1 MRYGVALS
9 LALVCIQ
16 ARASD
21 FRNVNWGMTKAQV
34 FAAEPNKLVD
44 IREANGEV
52 IVEYDVMQYG
62 DLASRVIYI
71 FAKDKLVRAK
81 YLFEV
86 EHSELN
92 DFIADFKRIEPRLHA
107 QYGKPSSE
115 RAIWED
121 DATQLEPKS
130 YLDQDRATP
139 SSILASDANVGLAV
153 SLGHLRLFAQW
164 DGVRTKIMHALSGL
178 NNRIVHQIEYRSVE
192 LEAFENSARS
202 EKP

>member
-1 MRYGVALS
+1 
-9 LALVCIQ
+9 
-16 ARASD
+16 
-21 FRNVNWGMTKAQV
+21 MTKAQV

-81 YLFEV
+81 YLFEA

-92 DFIADFKRIEPRLHA
+92 DFIVDFKRIEPLLQA

-139 SSILASDANVGLAV
+139 SSILASDVNVGLAV
-153 SLGHLRLFAQW
+153 SLGHLKLFTLWNSA
-164 DGVRTKIMHALSGL
+164 RTRVVHTLSGG
-178 NNRIVHQIEYRSVE
+178 NNQIVHQAQYRSLKE
-192 LEAFENSARS
+192 
-202 EKP
+202 

>member
-1 MRYGVALS
+1 MRYVLALS
-9 LALVCIQ
+9 LALICVQ
-16 ARASD
+16 ARAND
-21 FRNVNWGMTKAQV
+21 FRNVTWGMVKAQV
-34 FAAEPNKLVD
+34 LAAESNKPVN
-44 IREANGEV
+44 IREINGEV
-52 IVEYDVMQYG
+52 VVEYDLMQYG

-86 EHSELN
+86 EHTELN
-92 DFIADFKRIEPRLHA
+92 DFIADFKRIEPRLQA
-107 QYGKPSSE
+107 QYGKPSGE
-115 RAIWED
+115 RAIWEN

-130 YLDQDRATP
+130 YLDQDRATA

-164 DGVRTKIMHALSGL
+164 DGVRTRVMHALSGE

-192 LEAFENSARS
+192 LEALENSARS
-202 EKP
+202 AKP